1 MKTALVLDNICCGLF
16 DEPDN
21 SSPDYLNDA
30 RYKIVPAEYAD
41 DIRIGWV
48 LTDGAWAEPPQPVH
62 PADYKR
68 DGINRTEWR
77 ERVLTISEQVRIDK
91 AMALLDVDMS
101 WLVSGV
107 VALGAK
113 VDATTYPE
121 LAPLAGFTYRDAL
134 RTTFKAYNDAQ
145 LLSVNNSALRMGVL
159 LLAITGLLDAPERKD
174 TVLLGVPG

>member
-1 MKTALVLDNICCGLF
+1 MKTALVLDNVCCGLF

-21 SSPDYLNDA
+21 SAPDYLNDP
-30 RYKIVPAEYAD
+30 RYKVVDSQYAD

-48 LTDGAWAEPPQPVH
+48 LDGSVWSAPTPPLQQ
-62 PADYKR
+62 YKR

-113 VDATTYPE
+113 VDTSTYPE

-134 RTTFKAYNDAQ
+134 RSTFKAYNDAQ
-145 LLSVNNSALRMGVL
+145 LLSVNNLALRMGVL

-174 TVLLGVPG
+174 TVLLGVPE